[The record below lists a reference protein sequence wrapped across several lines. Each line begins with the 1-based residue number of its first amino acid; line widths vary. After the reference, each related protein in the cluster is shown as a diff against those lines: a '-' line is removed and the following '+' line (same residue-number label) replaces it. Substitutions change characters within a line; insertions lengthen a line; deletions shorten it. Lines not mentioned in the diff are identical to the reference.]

1 MILIDLIFKI
11 SERLK
16 LSQNTAQMA
25 ITYLD
30 YVVCKGYIPSSQ
42 YQIYAVTGVMLAG
55 FFKNIY
61 IFY

>member
-55 FFKNIY
+55 FI
-61 IFY
+61 